1 MTTEKHD
8 PWALLREAKRLIAA
22 NRLMLGHYSG
32 VREVGSLEDR
42 IDAALDEPVEE
53 VHAACG
59 RVHRNGAVCIL
70 ETVQLVRERTAERDE
85 ARAEVERL
93 RATLAEHE
101 ADEKHRQGY
110 GDRLIA
116 LAKAEERKQHFQQGY
131 SDAILDGLKREDAL
145 KRADEYAEEKMLG
158 WK

>member
-1 MTTEKHD
+1 MAAD
-8 PWALLREAKRLIAA
+8 PWALLREARKT
-22 NRLMLGHYSG
+22 
-32 VREVGSLEDR
+32 VWEWLEMSVPIDMDVLDR
-42 IDAALDEPVEE
+42 IDAAL
-53 VHAACG
+53 
-59 RVHRNGAVCIL
+59 
-70 ETVQLVRERTAERDE
+70 VQ
-85 ARAEVERL
+85 
-93 RATLAEHE
+93 HE

-116 LAKAEERKQHFQQGY
+116 LAQAEERKQHFQQGY